1 MKKVSQGCSSW
12 LWSLHLW
19 MGLGPVMFSWLGE
32 LLPVFWLRQ
41 LDFLSLK
48 GGAASSFGVS
58 MGSVCLSAVAL
69 AFAALGAS
77 ISTAA
82 SERPSQHICSAASR
96 LLVRGII
103 AGASVPLSRS
113 ALLAKTF

>member
-58 MGSVCLSAVAL
+58 MGSVCLSAVIL
-69 AFAALGAS
+69 AFAVLGAP

-82 SERPSQHICSAASR
+82 SKWLSQRNCRAASS
-96 LLVRGII
+96 LLVPGII
-103 AGASVPLSRS
+103 DS
-113 ALLAKTF
+113 AFVSLFCPVLLAKTC